1 MTNQDSSEKTEEM
14 KIIAI
19 VGPESTGKSDLSK
32 QLATHFE
39 GSFVPEFARQ
49 YLNERGGRYSQ
60 NDLIEI
66 AHGQLTL
73 EQKVISE
80 EKFPVFCDTDIVV
93 IKVWHEFKYGEPEIA
108 IDELLA
114 KQAPRSYLLTFPD
127 LPWEADPLRENPN
140 NRMELFNRYES
151 LLQSMQVNYR
161 IVKGIGPDRLNCAIQ
176 ALDKMKFG

>member
-1 MTNQDSSEKTEEM
+1 MRDNS

-32 QLATHFE
+32 QLATHFD
-39 GSFVPEFARQ
+39 GSVVPEFARE

-66 AHGQLTL
+66 ARGQLAL

-80 EKFPVFCDTDIVV
+80 EKFPVFCDTDSVV
-93 IKVWHEFKYGEPEIA
+93 IKVWHEFKYGAPDKA
-108 IDELLA
+108 IDELLS
-114 KQAPRSYLLTFPD
+114 KQVPRSYLLTFPD
-127 LPWEADPLRENPN
+127 LPWEDDPLRENPN
-140 NRMELFNRYES
+140 DRMELFNRYES
-151 LLQSMQVNYR
+151 LLQTMQVDYR
-161 IVKGIGPDRLNCAIQ
+161 IVKGIGQDRLNCAIQ